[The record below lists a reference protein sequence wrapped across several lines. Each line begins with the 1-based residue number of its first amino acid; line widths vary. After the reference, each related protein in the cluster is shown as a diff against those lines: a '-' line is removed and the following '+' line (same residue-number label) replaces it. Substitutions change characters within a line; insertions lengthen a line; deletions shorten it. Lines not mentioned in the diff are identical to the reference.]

1 VTEIRYNYKRKTV
14 YHGQEVTHMENLAE
28 FIKQARIKKRKTQQ
42 QVADEAEVSRPYYAD
57 VERGRYTPSLKLL
70 SKLGI
75 ILDLDLN
82 FLKQNDGKTSS

>member
-1 VTEIRYNYKRKTV
+1 
-14 YHGQEVTHMENLAE
+14 MENLAE

-42 QVADEAEVSRPYYAD
+42 QVADEAEVSRPYSAD

>member
-1 VTEIRYNYKRKTV
+1 
-14 YHGQEVTHMENLAE
+14 MENLAE

-42 QVADEAEVSRPYYAD
+42 QVADEAEVSHPYYAD